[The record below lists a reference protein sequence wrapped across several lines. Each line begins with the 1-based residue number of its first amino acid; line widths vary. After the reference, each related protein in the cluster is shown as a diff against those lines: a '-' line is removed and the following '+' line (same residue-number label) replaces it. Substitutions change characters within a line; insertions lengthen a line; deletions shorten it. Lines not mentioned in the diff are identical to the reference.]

1 MQASKTTLVAF
12 LGKKISRFSLQTLKK
27 AAMVCIPTTSFKELL
42 VEIYRESHF
51 YGKLIM
57 MSIPA
62 FHISYNL
69 EHFIRSSCEGSKT
82 TSDSFR

>member
-1 MQASKTTLVAF
+1 MA
-12 LGKKISRFSLQTLKK
+12 
-27 AAMVCIPTTSFKELL
+27 CIPATSFNELL

-62 FHISYNL
+62 IHISYNL
-69 EHFIRSSCEGSKT
+69 EDFIRSSYEGSKKI
-82 TSDSFR
+82 SDSFRWRHNYNQRVLL